1 MLPDSESEAWDYIEQ
16 RFGVE
21 KEDLEGF
28 RMTERSGDIWI
39 ATGKEHGDPVTEG
52 FRFLRDTKHGFKPTT
67 YALQFMGDRMER
79 NKVEVDTNELE
90 ILLENDMIQR
100 EMEEKGYVAISYRGL
115 IVGCGLYKD
124 ELVSSRIPEGRA
136 GELLNFLM

>member
-1 MLPDSESEAWDYIEQ
+1 MQDSENEAWDYIRQ

-39 ATGKEHGDPVTEG
+39 TTGEEQGDPVTEG

-67 YALQFMGDRMER
+67 YALQFMGDRLER
-79 NKVEVDTNELE
+79 NAVEVDRKDLE
-90 ILLENDMIQR
+90 VLLENDMIQR
-100 EMEEKGYVAISYRGL
+100 KMEEKGYVAIIYQGL